1 MIVRREDQIT
11 RVRQVM
17 TGGTGEFEEWFC
29 PTSEADLEELC
40 AKIVDALIEQ
50 ESMAGILRGSPERG
64 RNVRKLI
71 ALLIEEDPKTVK
83 DTLIELERAEKSYG
97 SE

>member
-17 TGGTGEFEEWFC
+17 TSGTGEFDEWLC
-29 PTSEADLEELC
+29 PTSEADLEEVC

-71 ALLIEEDPKTVK
+71 SLLIEEDPDTVK
-83 DTLIELERAEKSYG
+83 DTLIELERVEKRHG
-97 SE
+97 GE